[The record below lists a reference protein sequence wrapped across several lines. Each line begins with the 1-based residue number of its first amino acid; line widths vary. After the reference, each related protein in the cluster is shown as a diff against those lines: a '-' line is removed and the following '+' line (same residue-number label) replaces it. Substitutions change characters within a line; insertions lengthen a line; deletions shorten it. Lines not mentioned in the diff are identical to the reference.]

1 MRGSLCVPST
11 TGRDSQGGGLCALVT
26 VLIYSSPGHSWRLPE
41 SPLSHQTGPLGLLFF
56 LTQ

>member
-11 TGRDSQGGGLCALVT
+11 AGRDSQSGGLRALVT
-26 VLIYSSPGHSWRLPE
+26 VLIDSSPGHSWRLPE

-56 LTQ
+56 FTQ